1 MSDRVRNYRDLVVWQ
16 RAMDLVEA
24 VYRATKTWPQSEVY
38 GLISQTQR
46 AAVSIPANIAEGQ
59 GRGGDREFLRLLA
72 IAHGS
77 LRELETHIMI
87 GERLGYLSSKNACL
101 LLEHANNVGRLIQC
115 PLRRLRLSAESP

>member
-24 VYRATKTWPQSEVY
+24 VYRVTKTWPQSEAY
-38 GLISQTQR
+38 GLTSQTQR
-46 AAVSIPANIAEGQ
+46 AAVSIPVNIAEGQ
-59 GRGGDREFLRLLA
+59 GRGGDREFLRFLA

-87 GERLGYLSSKNACL
+87 GERLGYLSSEGANS
-101 LLEHANNVGRLIQC
+101 LLEHVNNVGRLIQGL
-115 PLRRLRLSAESP
+115 LRKLRLSAESP